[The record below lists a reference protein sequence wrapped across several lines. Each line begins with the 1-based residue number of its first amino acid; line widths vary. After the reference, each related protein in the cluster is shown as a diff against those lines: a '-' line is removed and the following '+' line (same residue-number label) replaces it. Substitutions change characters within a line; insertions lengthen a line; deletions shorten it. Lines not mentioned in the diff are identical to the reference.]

1 MNRIIGAFAG
11 LAAAVLVSTT
21 ARAEETGR
29 AMAAPVTV
37 APPAGALQ
45 GVRSGELMV
54 FKGIPYAAAP
64 VGPLRWRPPQPPGS
78 WSGVRAAD
86 RFGARCE
93 QTDGSSTIADAPLP
107 VSEDCLTLN
116 VWAPTQHSRPL
127 PVMVWIHGGAFVWG
141 AGSSPAYDGSA
152 FARRGVVLVTLNY
165 RLGRFG
171 FFAHPALT
179 AEHPVEAKGDY
190 GLMDMIAALKWVR
203 ANIAAF
209 GGDPAEVTIFGESAG
224 GVAVN
229 DLMISPVAR
238 GLFARA
244 IVESGGGR
252 EIALPLHADGA
263 APSAERVG
271 EAFARKIGLADPT
284 ADQLRALTPEQI
296 LKAGDP
302 DMVKGGEGST
312 IADGQILPVAP
323 SEGFARG
330 LEAKVPY
337 IVGSNSLELPIPKP
351 QLAATLARLPG
362 ITQAQL
368 AEIAHDYPSQDA
380 YETHAATDILF
391 TEPAARMA
399 ALHAAHGQPTWLYR
413 FSAVPLAGRTVL
425 KGAFH
430 TSEIYYVFQTLASY
444 PKVPTDADDARLA
457 AVVNGYWARFA
468 ATGDPNG
475 PEAPGWA
482 PYQTSEDDLM
492 DFTDDGPKMEAVPAR
507 PLLDAIAAS
516 YRTSSHADQ

>member
-1 MNRIIGAFAG
+1 MNNTIIGCVL
-11 LAAAVLVSTT
+11 LAAAILVSNTV
-21 ARAEETGR
+21 RAETGGGTSASLTVETS
-29 AMAAPVTV
+29 
-37 APPAGALQ
+37 AGALQ

-54 FKGIPYAAAP
+54 FKGIPYAAP
-64 VGPLRWRPPQPPGS
+64 PTGPLRWRPPQPLGS
-78 WSGVRAAD
+78 WSGVRVAD

-93 QTDGSSTIADAPLP
+93 QTDGSSTIADAALP
-107 VSEDCLTLN
+107 ISEDCLTLN
-116 VWAPTQHSRPL
+116 VWAPAQHGRSL
-127 PVMVWIHGGAFVWG
+127 PVMVWFHGGAFVWG
-141 AGSSPAYDGSA
+141 AGSAPAYDGSA
-152 FARRGVVLVTLNY
+152 FARNGVVLVTLNY

-179 AEHPVEAKGDY
+179 AEHPGETKGNY

-203 ANIAAF
+203 KNIAAF
-209 GGDPAEVTIFGESAG
+209 GGDPDQVTIFGESAG

-229 DLMISPVAR
+229 DLMISPVAQ

-263 APSAERVG
+263 APSAEHVG
-271 EAFARKIGLADPT
+271 EAFARKVGLTNPT
-284 ADQLRALTPEQI
+284 AAQLRALTPEQI

-312 IADGQILPVAP
+312 IADGEILPMAP

-330 LEAKVPY
+330 LEARVPY
-337 IVGSNSLELPIPKP
+337 VVGSNSLELPVPKP
-351 QLAATLARLPG
+351 LLDATLARLPG
-362 ITQAQL
+362 ITQLQL
-368 AEIAHDYPSQDA
+368 QEIAGAYPSQDA
-380 YETHAATDILF
+380 YETRAATDILF
-391 TEPAARMA
+391 TEPAARLA

-413 FSAVPLAGRTVL
+413 FSAVPLAGRAVL

-430 TSEIYYVFQTLASY
+430 TSEIYYVFETLPSY

-457 AVVNGYWARFA
+457 AVVNGYWVRFA
-468 ATGDPNG
+468 RTGDPNDPG
-475 PEAPGWA
+475 APDWA
-482 PYQTSEDDLM
+482 MWQRSKDELM
-492 DFTDDGPKMEAVPAR
+492 DFSNDGPKMEAVPAR

-516 YRTSSHADQ
+516 YPTSSHAGR

>member
-1 MNRIIGAFAG
+1 M
-11 LAAAVLVSTT
+11 LAAAVIVSTT
-21 ARAEETGR
+21 ARAETGG
-29 AMAAPVTV
+29 ATAASVTI
-37 APPAGALQ
+37 APPAGELQ

-64 VGPLRWRPPQPPGS
+64 VGPLRWRPPQPLGS
-78 WSGVRAAD
+78 WSGIRVVD

-116 VWAPTQHSRPL
+116 VWAPAQHGRPL
-127 PVMVWIHGGAFVWG
+127 PVMVWFHGGAFVWG
-141 AGSSPAYDGSA
+141 AGSAPAYDGSA

-171 FFAHPALT
+171 VFAHPALT
-179 AEHPVEAKGDY
+179 AEHPGEAKGDY

-203 ANIAAF
+203 TNIAAF
-209 GGDPAEVTIFGESAG
+209 GGDPAQVTIFGESAG

-263 APSAERVG
+263 TPSAERVG
-271 EAFARKIGLADPT
+271 EAFARRIGLANPT
-284 ADQLRALTPEQI
+284 AAELRALTPEQI
-296 LKAGDP
+296 LRAGDP

-351 QLAATLARLPG
+351 QLDATLARLPG
-362 ITQAQL
+362 VTRPQL
-368 AEIAHDYPSQDA
+368 QEIARAYPSQDA

-413 FSAVPLAGRTVL
+413 FSAVPLAGRAVL
-425 KGAFH
+425 RGAFH
-430 TSEIYYVFQTLASY
+430 TSEIYYVFETLAAY
-444 PKVPTDADDARLA
+444 PKLPTAAGDARLA
-457 AVVNGYWARFA
+457 TSVNGYWVRFA
-468 ATGDPNG
+468 KTSDPNG
-475 PEAPGWA
+475 PDCQDWVS
-482 PYQTSEDDLM
+482 YQRSKDELM
-492 DFTDDGPKMEAVPAR
+492 DFANDGPKMEAVPSR
-507 PLLDAIAAS
+507 SVLDAIAAS
-516 YRTSSHADQ
+516 YRTPSHADH